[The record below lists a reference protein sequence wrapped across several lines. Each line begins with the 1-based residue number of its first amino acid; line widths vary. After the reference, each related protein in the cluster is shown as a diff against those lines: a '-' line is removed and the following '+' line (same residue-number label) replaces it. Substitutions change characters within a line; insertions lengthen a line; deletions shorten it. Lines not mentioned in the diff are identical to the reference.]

1 MNRRKKPKEFSKKI
15 FIGVAVVNIV
25 LIVFAL
31 YMMYVTGD
39 LSPLAYIIPAAAAE
53 MATATGFYY
62 SKAKAE
68 NKIKLMKSN
77 GIKPRE
83 ENFGDISQDI

>member
-1 MNRRKKPKEFSKKI
+1 MISGRSRLDFLRRFRRKLF
-15 FIGVAVVNIV
+15 
-25 LIVFAL
+25 
-31 YMMYVTGD
+31 
-39 LSPLAYIIPAAAAE
+39 PAAAAE

-77 GIKPRE
+77 GIKPKE
-83 ENFGDISQDI
+83 EHFGDISQDI

>member
-1 MNRRKKPKEFSKKI
+1 MNKRKKPKEFSKKI
-15 FIGVAVVNIV
+15 FIGVATVNVI
-25 LIVFAL
+25 LIGFAL

-39 LSPLAYIIPAAAAE
+39 LTPLSYIIPAATAE

-77 GIKPRE
+77 GIKPKE
-83 ENFGDISQDI
+83 ENFGDINSNY